1 MTSNTPHFIEL
12 ILLYRFFPK
21 RQGTPAVAEV
31 PYQGYVC
38 LASFVVVRQNP
49 VLVIHPT
56 VVQHI
61 AIRGIAIPIPCVVAG
76 DGIFHIIDAFLNH
89 IARLTENAALV
100 VVGIIFS
107 VVAVGLSVAACTVST
122 LTVTGCAVA
131 SCTVS
136 VLSVT
141 GRAIASCTVS
151 GLPVIGHAIVGC
163 GIAVLCRTG
172 IFRATS
178 AGCQT
183 EHHEQGGQQECQCPF
198 HRRFLLLQGLVV
210 CDTQLLLSP
219 DLRFGLKEIFVQSG
233 KRLPNVHI
241 IDFSEC
247 CHWNDSQKLCE
258 LCIM

>member
-38 LASFVVVRQNP
+38 LVSFVAVRQNP
-49 VLVIHPT
+49 VLVIDST
-56 VVQHI
+56 VLQHI
-61 AIRGIAIPIPCVVAG
+61 AIRGIAVPIPCVVAG
-76 DGIFHIIDAFLNH
+76 DSVLHIIDAFLNH
-89 IARLTENAALV
+89 ISRLTEDAALV
-100 VVGIIFS
+100 VVVIFS
-107 VVAVGLSVAACTVST
+107 VVAVGLSVSA
-122 LTVTGCAVA
+122 LTVTACVVA

-141 GRAIASCTVS
+141 GRSVS
-151 GLPVIGHAIVGC
+151 GLAVIGHAIVGC

-233 KRLPNVHI
+233 KRLPNGSI
-241 IDFSEC
+241 INFIEC
-247 CHWNDSQKLCE
+247 CHWNDSQKLYE